1 MRITKFNQLLLL
13 ALAVA
18 LASGCSNKASGKRI
32 DYESARTLPALEIP
46 PDLSSLPPD
55 TQTSTT
61 AGSNSAATYSKFEQ
75 EQQRQ
80 AAGTQGG
87 KVLPEYEK
95 IKLVRAGAQRWL
107 VIDSSAEDLWP
118 QVLDFLDKM
127 GLSIVKQQPD
137 LGVIE
142 TNWAENR
149 ANVASGVEA
158 FFAKIT
164 GQGRGTGLR
173 DKYRVRLERG
183 RQPDTT
189 EIYLTHR
196 GMVQVVDES
205 AGVDLTGRELGGPL
219 MWQPRPPDPELEAEM
234 LRRLMVHLGVNMKQA
249 DAVLKE
255 KTRAHARLDRGV
267 GRRPTLTVID
277 DLDVAW
283 RRVGATL
290 DTLGFYVEDQDRD
303 ERIYFVH
310 DVNEDDKKKRK
321 KKKKQRD
328 DEEDRYRVA
337 LKDTAEGVAVEI
349 SDIDGSPVRAKE
361 SEKILSLLYEQLK

>member
-1 MRITKFNQLLLL
+1 MQITKANQLLLV

-18 LASGCSNKASGKRI
+18 LAGGCSTKASGKRI
-32 DYESARTLPALEIP
+32 DYESTRTLPTLEIP

-61 AGSNSAATYSKFEQ
+61 AGSTSAATYSKFEE

-80 AAGTQGG
+80 AAGTQNR
-87 KVLPEYEK
+87 KVLPEYEQ

-107 VIDSSAEDLWP
+107 VIDSSPENLWP

-149 ANVASGVEA
+149 ANVTSGVER

-164 GQGRGTGLR
+164 GQGKGTGLR

-183 RQPDTT
+183 QQPNTT

-219 MWQPRPPDPELEAEM
+219 KWQPRPPDPELEAEM
-234 LRRLMVHLGVNMKQA
+234 LRRLMVHLGVNMRQA

-255 KTRAHARLDRGV
+255 KTRAHARLDRGL

-277 DLDVAW
+277 DLDLAW
-283 RRVGATL
+283 RRVGVTL
-290 DTLGFYVEDQDRD
+290 DSLGFYVENQDRD
-303 ERIYFVH
+303 DRVYFVR
-310 DVNEDDKKKRK
+310 DVNEDK
-321 KKKKQRD
+321 KKKKKRRR
-328 DEEDRYRVA
+328 DEEQDRYRVA